1 MHRQIILDTETTGLD
16 TTRNHKI
23 IEIGCIEIVDRK
35 YTGKDFHFYLNPK
48 RKIDQGA
55 INIHGITNEFL
66 EDKPLFADIKDDLFE
81 FINGSELI
89 IHNAP
94 FDVGFIE
101 HEYKLANHIIKLAEN
116 CNIFDTLVYARKL
129 HPGQKNSLDALC
141 KRFGIDLSRRS
152 KHNALLD
159 CELLREVYINL
170 VDAKEPKLVFPNKVE
185 AAIIDN
191 DGDYSKKIINISERL
206 KNDVHFSN
214 IKIILILTYI
224 QNNKNVRAYNIREI

>member
-81 FINGSELI
+81 FINGAELI

-101 HEYKLANHIIKLAEN
+101 HEYKLANHIVKLAEN

-141 KRFGIDLSRRS
+141 KRYNVDNSSRDF
-152 KHNALLD
+152 HGALLD
-159 CELLREVYINL
+159 ARILGDVYL
-170 VDAKEPKLVFPNKVE
+170 AMTGGQTSFALP
-185 AAIIDN
+185 DN
-191 DGDYSKKIINISERL
+191 DENKK
-206 KNDVHFSN
+206 
-214 IKIILILTYI
+214 T
-224 QNNKNVRAYNIREI
+224 NNKNISTTDLAVIEADEEELRQHQEFCNKIDEMSGGSCIWKISKI